1 MANRRIR
8 TAPLFL
14 LSCISMF
21 ASLSASAGGFPS
33 AWTGTSLS
41 ASTDASLPASTAAT
55 SSVAVVPRLDEPLN
69 RFVYRQVH
77 MGMQVRLVLYASED
91 EAAAGAASAAFA
103 EIARLDAIFSDY
115 RHDSEVRLL
124 SDPGGRRRV
133 SDELF
138 FVLERATA
146 LARQTGGGFDPAAGA
161 LTALWRRA
169 IELRRLPRPAEIVR
183 ASERSGYDKL
193 ELDAAAHTVEITA
206 SGVRLDLGGVAK
218 GYILDRA
225 LAVLRQAG
233 AERALVEAGGDIVAG
248 ASPPGNRGWM
258 VAVPHLGPGVEGRG
272 RTTSGRQGPGGKAA
286 GSEGPGCKLRL
297 ANAAVSTSGDQ
308 AQFVE
313 VEGRRY
319 SHAVDPRTGLGL
331 THGRTATVI
340 ARDGIT
346 ADGLATALTIVE
358 EERMDELLE
367 LYPSARV
374 ILSAADCEW

>member
-1 MANRRIR
+1 MANRRTR
-8 TAPLFL
+8 TSPVFL
-14 LSCISMF
+14 VVFVSMW
-21 ASLSASAGGFPS
+21 ASFSASAGKSLFAPS
-33 AWTGTSLS
+33 GEPVAVL
-41 ASTDASLPASTAAT
+41 TAAID
-55 SSVAVVPRLDEPLN
+55 SVAAVPHPAASAD
-69 RFVYRQVH
+69 RFVYSQVH
-77 MGMQVRLVLYASED
+77 MGMHVRIVLYASD
-91 EAAAGAASAAFA
+91 HEAAAVAATAAFA

-138 FVLERATA
+138 FVLQRAAA
-146 LARQTGGGFDPAAGA
+146 LARQTGGAFDPASGA

-169 IELRRLPRPAEIVR
+169 IELRQLPRLAEIED
-183 ASERSGYDKL
+183 ASGHSGYDKL
-193 ELDAAAHTVEITA
+193 ELDDAAHTVKITA
-206 SGVRLDLGGVAK
+206 AGVRLDLGGIAK

-248 ASPPGNRGWM
+248 ASPPGKRGWM
-258 VAVPHLGPGVEGRG
+258 VAVPHLGPGVEDRG
-272 RTTSGRQGPGGKAA
+272 
-286 GSEGPGCKLRL
+286 CDLRL
-297 ANAAVSTSGDQ
+297 ADAAVSTSGDQ

-331 THGRTATVI
+331 TDGRTATVV
-340 ARDGIT
+340 AADGIT

-358 EERMDELLE
+358 GKQMNELLE
-367 LYPSARV
+367 LYPSARA